1 MKVANQIDSNEDSR
15 GRFNSSQ
22 PINPPSTDYAGV
34 RVKNLDT
41 GSSANKR
48 NLSSQIEED
57 NISRKEV
64 TVSNGQSQPDNEMSF

>member
-1 MKVANQIDSNEDSR
+1 MKVANQIDSNETSR

-34 RVKNLDT
+34 AVKNLDT

-48 NLSSQIEED
+48 NLSS
-57 NISRKEV
+57 
-64 TVSNGQSQPDNEMSF
+64 